1 MTLFWIAAFIVL
13 AAAEAL
19 TVSLTCIWFAG
30 GALAGLLVQVL
41 GGGVKLQL
49 ALFTAV
55 SFILLLLVRPLAAG
69 LLKPKETRTNT
80 DGLIGRKVVVKETI
94 DNIRGTGSVSLAG
107 ETWLARSLYEDQ
119 ILKPGTAAVVREIRG
134 AKLFVEQENE

>member
-13 AAAEAL
+13 TAAEAL

-41 GGGVKLQL
+41 GGSVKLQL
-49 ALFTAV
+49 ALFAAV
-55 SFILLLLVRPLAAG
+55 SFALLLLVRPLAAG
-69 LLKPKETRTNT
+69 ILKPKETRTNT

-94 DNIRGTGSVSLAG
+94 DNVRGTGSVSLAG
-107 ETWLARSLYEDQ
+107 GSLRLAQPL
-119 ILKPGTAAVVREIRG
+119 
-134 AKLFVEQENE
+134 

>member
-13 AAAEAL
+13 TAAEAL

-41 GGGVKLQL
+41 GGSVKLQL
-49 ALFTAV
+49 ALFAAV
-55 SFILLLLVRPLAAG
+55 SFALLLLVRPLAAG
-69 LLKPKETRTNT
+69 I
-80 DGLIGRKVVVKETI
+80 LIGRKVVVKETI
-94 DNIRGTGSVSLAG
+94 DNVRGTGSVSLAG
-107 ETWLARSLYEDQ
+107 ETWLARSLHEDR
-119 ILKPGTAAVVREIRG
+119 ILTPGTAAVIREIRG